1 MKSGSSKIKA
11 FFQKY
16 RFRRVA
22 TVVAGA
28 AALRL
33 LVWFLIYRFASN
45 DRTRTYEIYTSR
57 VFPVITQP
65 MKSVAKLFPFSVG
78 ETLVIIMAA
87 LFVAG
92 LVICT
97 VRAVRNKKYA
107 RIIAPAPKKPAGFA
121 RLLVMLLVA
130 ALLIGGNFF
139 VYGGINY
146 KSLTFKELSGLD
158 VENTDTETLEK
169 LCLYLGKKATEARQG
184 LPLDEKG
191 FVVDSRSA
199 QEILSAS
206 PAGYAK
212 AAEEFSCLSG
222 RFTPPKA
229 ALFSEIMSYE
239 QIAGIFPIVFTE
251 SIVNKNAPAYDLPSV
266 ACHELAHQLG
276 FAQED
281 EANFIGYLAAICSD
295 DPLYIYSGYYSGFC
309 YAMNKLYSFDRD
321 RWAAVWQS
329 PEIDAEGISNDMRR
343 SNEIW
348 DSYRKK
354 AEVVSKVSEAVND
367 SYLKS
372 NDISDGTHSYGRV
385 VDLLIA
391 YYSEQLPEVSSVSGS
406 TQG

>member
-1 MKSGSSKIKA
+1 
-11 FFQKY
+11 
-16 RFRRVA
+16 
-22 TVVAGA
+22 
-28 AALRL
+28 
-33 LVWFLIYRFASN
+33 
-45 DRTRTYEIYTSR
+45 
-57 VFPVITQP
+57 
-65 MKSVAKLFPFSVG
+65 
-78 ETLVIIMAA
+78 
-87 LFVAG
+87 
-92 LVICT
+92 
-97 VRAVRNKKYA
+97 
-107 RIIAPAPKKPAGFA
+107 
-121 RLLVMLLVA
+121 
-130 ALLIGGNFF
+130 
-139 VYGGINY
+139 
-146 KSLTFKELSGLD
+146 
-158 VENTDTETLEK
+158 
-169 LCLYLGKKATEARQG
+169 LYLGKKATEARQG

-295 DPLYIYSGYYSGFC
+295 DPLYVYSGYYSGFC